1 MVQPF
6 QSGNKIIYITCIYFL
21 ILKCYIRALLP
32 FDTQNVKFIN
42 KA

>member
-6 QSGNKIIYITCIYFL
+6 QSGNKIVCITSVYL
-21 ILKCYIRALLP
+21 ITLRCYIRALLP
-32 FDTQNVKFIN
+32 FDVQNVTFIN